1 MKKFILI
8 FILLLSF
15 QTYSCTCVKQ
25 RTIDKTAN
33 ADFVANAKILKVTPN
48 ENNNQRHNVEI
59 EIIDLYKGS
68 EIKSLEI
75 YSNSWS
81 SCSFFT
87 PENTTWLIFA
97 RKGKSGKLGFGLCS
111 GSRQIDRKF
120 DLKKYPNS
128 KTNYD
133 KSIELELELLDYLK
147 KTKIKPVN
155 EYNLFTGF
163 SNVSIK
169 EFDGIKLKNDNFSV
183 YELTVNIDL
192 SINKIK
198 VLKEFNNPS
207 LQADLLN
214 CIKESLKIHKFD
226 KKSELIDKTK
236 LIVVLYYHPEGKTNQ
251 SFIRQ

>member
-1 MKKFILI
+1 MK
-8 FILLLSF
+8 
-15 QTYSCTCVKQ
+15 

-33 ADFVANAKILKVTPN
+33 ADFVANAKILKVTLN
-48 ENNNQRHNVEI
+48 ENNNRIHNIEI
-59 EIIDLYKGS
+59 GIIDLYKGS

-75 YSNSWS
+75 YSKLGS

-111 GSRQIDRKF
+111 GSRQIDREF
-120 DLKKYPNS
+120 DLEKDLNS

-147 KTKIKPVN
+147 KIKINPVN

-169 EFDGIKLKNDNFSV
+169 EFDGIELKNDKFSIH
-183 YELTVNIDL
+183 ELTVNIDL
-192 SINKIK
+192 SIDKIK

-207 LQADLLN
+207 LQSDLLN

-236 LIVVLYYHPEGKTNQ
+236 LIVVLYYYPEGKTHK